1 MPARPNAQSQV
12 THRLVVPGHG
22 SIRSPF
28 IALTPSDLLQVGLP
42 EVRGTGEPAISVYVY
57 GEDRVLAGRDDPDSA
72 TNPFVWQAPRRGNYY
87 VVLENTADADAVV
100 TIDVGRARAVPEA
113 VPNHA
118 TVRVFFATDRQRTAD
133 AAPAKIFGIEPAS
146 QLTFG
151 FSDVSIPREH
161 RMGELEGPSIWRL
174 EFREN
179 PEKHVVLLS
188 VRIAPAPLFLE
199 RLAARLKASPKRE
212 ALLFVHGFNVTFDD
226 AARRA
231 AQLSYDLGFDG
242 PTALFSWPSQG
253 SVLPL
258 DYTKDQRNADL
269 SADSLKSF
277 LQMFTKTGADT
288 SVHVI
293 AHSMGNRVL
302 AGALERLA
310 SDAATKKSPLRQVA
324 LIAPDIDAELFRR
337 AAGNIAGTAE
347 RVTLYASSEDAAL
360 KVAQRVAGYRRAGQ
374 AGSDI
379 LVLSGIDTVDASSVN
394 TSLVGLGHA
403 YYADNSTILSDLF
416 SVLRGR
422 KPPERF
428 GLTPVQTPAGTY
440 WRFQPAVR

>member
-1 MPARPNAQSQV
+1 
-12 THRLVVPGHG
+12 
-22 SIRSPF
+22 
-28 IALTPSDLLQVGLP
+28 
-42 EVRGTGEPAISVYVY
+42 
-57 GEDRVLAGRDDPDSA
+57 
-72 TNPFVWQAPRRGNYY
+72 